1 MQHFAIATQV
11 LTVTRTCDVTNGL
24 LLQAMEMDDDSGR
37 DPLDCLEAQS
47 C

>member
-24 LLQAMEMDDDSGR
+24 LLQAMEMDDDSG